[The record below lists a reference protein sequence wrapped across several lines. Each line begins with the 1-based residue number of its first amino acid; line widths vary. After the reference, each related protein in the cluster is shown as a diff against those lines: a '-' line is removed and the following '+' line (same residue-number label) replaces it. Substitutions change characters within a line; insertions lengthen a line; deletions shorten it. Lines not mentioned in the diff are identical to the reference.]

1 MVSLREGS
9 LRKQAGYPYGKLKR
23 KEYHMKR
30 FGNQRLM
37 NLVPSEI
44 RNMTTACT
52 RVKGINLA
60 QGVCDTGVP
69 EPVVR
74 GAFEAMNKGMN
85 IYTRFDGLAELR
97 EALSYKLAI
106 YNGIKAD
113 PETEITVSHG
123 ATGAFQCACMA
134 LLNPGDEV
142 VLFEPYYGYH
152 ISALLAVGA
161 VPRIVPLHA
170 PDWHWSMDDLERGFT
185 DRTRAVIINTPG
197 NPSGKVFAR
206 WELELLADWAR
217 RRDLLVMADEIYEYF
232 LYDQSEHYSIAS
244 FPGMAERTITVSGYS
259 KTFGITGWRI
269 GHAVA
274 SASLAELIGAMNDL
288 LYVCAPAPLQYGV
301 AMGIR
306 DLKSEFYQEIRR
318 GFQAKR
324 DRFCDVLSRV
334 GLTPAIPQGAYYVLA
349 EVSRVPGESG
359 KDRAMWILEKTGV
372 AGVPGEA
379 FFGKNR
385 GSRYLRFSFAKTDKD
400 LDEACHRLERLQR
413 EL

>member
-1 MVSLREGS
+1 
-9 LRKQAGYPYGKLKR
+9 
-23 KEYHMKR
+23 MKR

-37 NLVPSEI
+37 SLVPSDI

-52 RVKGINLA
+52 RVQGINLA

-69 EPVVR
+69 DPVVQ
-74 GAFEAMNKGMN
+74 GALEGMNKGMN

-97 EALSYKLAI
+97 EALAYKLALD
-106 YNGIKAD
+106 NGIKAD

-123 ATGAFQCACMA
+123 ATGAFQCACLA

-142 VLFEPYYGYH
+142 ILFEPYYGYH

-161 VPRIVPLHA
+161 VPRIVPMHA
-170 PDWHWSMDDLERGFT
+170 PDWHWSMDELERGLN
-185 DRTRAVIINTPG
+185 DRTRAIVINTPG
-197 NPSGKVFAR
+197 NPSGKVFTR
-206 WELELLADWAR
+206 LELELLADCAR
-217 RRDLLVMADEIYEYF
+217 QGDLLIFADEIYEYF
-232 LYDQSEHYSIAS
+232 LYDQGEHCSIAS

-274 SASLAELIGAMNDL
+274 SASIAELIGAMNDL

-301 AMGIR
+301 AVGIR
-306 DLKSEFYQEIRR
+306 ELKREFYQEIRR
-318 GFQAKR
+318 TFQAKR
-324 DRFCDVLSRV
+324 DRFCEVMSRV
-334 GLTPAIPQGAYYVLA
+334 GLAPAIPQGAYYVLA
-349 EVSRVPGESG
+349 DVSRIPGVTG

-379 FFGKNR
+379 FFGENR

-400 LDEACHRLERLQR
+400 LDEACHRLEQLQAM
-413 EL
+413 L